1 MTAGEKQ
8 TYEALI
14 KEQKA
19 TNQKLDRLIRM
30 LSIQNTMAMMDKA
43 DDLKLDIKDIITTIL
58 FTNDIFEDTVKTHA
72 LEAAFNKRK
81 EKEENV

>member
-30 LSIQNTMAMMDKA
+30 LSIQNTMQMMNKA
-43 DDLKLDIKDIITTIL
+43 DELNLEFRDVINTIL
-58 FTNDIFEDTVKTHA
+58 FTNDMFEDTVKTHA

-81 EKEENV
+81 EKEENA